1 MILQEQLLGRLLIDS
16 NTYFKTGSMITD
28 HFFTDLLDKDI
39 FNKYKDSLLNGE
51 GIDVIKISGNCNDA
65 DNALLRVGYLI
76 SNVDY
81 SLSIQSMLD
90 NVFNKIKQQKIDIFK
105 NDISQMDSCDPDKI
119 LTFIN
124 DFVTTF
130 DDTGISIINSM
141 AENVDEV
148 LKIVEFNKTNSGL
161 TGIDTGFRKLNR
173 LTNGLQG
180 GDLIIIAGETS
191 QGKTSFALNIA
202 QIAGRINP
210 VYLVTCEMMASQ
222 ITARMLSYS
231 SKIDGNQILTG
242 RLNDFDTDVLMRYSP
257 DVAVN
262 KLLINGHD
270 NAIDKIIAGIRVY
283 HATKHINMVVIDYL
297 QLINT
302 NDRAN
307 KEQQTAQIT
316 RRLKNLAKELNIP
329 IILLSQLNRDKI
341 NPFPKLSRLR
351 DSGQI
356 EEAADLVIFVYRPE
370 YYGEEL
376 FKDGSLSE
384 GRAQIIIAKG
394 RNTGIGTF
402 YVKFHKEITKFEDEE

>member
-1 MILQEQLLGRLLIDS
+1 MIPQEQLLGRLLIDS
-16 NTYFKTGSMITD
+16 NTFFKTGSMITD

-39 FNKYKDSLLNGE
+39 FNKYKDSLLNGN
-51 GIDVIKISGNCNDA
+51 GIDVIKISSNCNDA
-65 DNALLRVGYLI
+65 DNALLRIGYLI

-81 SLSIQSMLD
+81 SLSLQSMLD
-90 NVFNKIKQQKIDIFK
+90 NVFNKIKQQKIEVFKDDIL
-105 NDISQMDSCDPDKI
+105 QLDSTDPDKI

-124 DFVTTF
+124 EFVTTF

-161 TGIDTGFRKLNR
+161 TGIDTGFSKLNR

-202 QIAGRINP
+202 QIAGRIEP
-210 VYLVTCEMMASQ
+210 VYFVTCEMMASQ

-231 SKIDGNQILTG
+231 SEIDGNQILTG

-270 NAIDKIIAGIRVY
+270 NDIDKIIASIRVY
-283 HATKHINMVVIDYL
+283 HATKRISMVVIDYL

-329 IILLSQLNRDKI
+329 IILLSQLHRDKF

-356 EEAADLVIFVYRPE
+356 EEAADMVIFVYRPE
-370 YYGEEL
+370 YYGDEL
-376 FKDGSLSE
+376 FKDGSPSE

-402 YVKFHKEITKFEDEE
+402 YVKFHKQITKFEDEE